1 MKKWAALLL
10 GACWFGGCAAEAL
23 RIATGEFPPYAT
35 AGRTDQGIALSIV
48 HRAFELGGHQ
58 VQFTFLPWSR
68 AQLETERGHWD
79 ASAHWGASDER
90 KAKFLLSDNLL
101 TEQWVFLHRRAMKFD
116 WSALEDLYPYVI
128 GMTRDYTY
136 TPELWAAA
144 RAGRLISSSVPN
156 DLAGLK
162 MLQAGRI
169 DVLPLERNVAC
180 DLLVQ
185 HFDDA
190 AAGQLAAHPRPMTD
204 LFSTHVIFPKDKARS
219 EQLRADF
226 NRGLKKLRET
236 PEYNKLRTNVRC
248 PSSWAVVR
256 SAAPDAT
263 HVAHQESAHESPR
276 L

>member
-1 MKKWAALLL
+1 MKTLATLLL
-10 GACWFGGCAAEAL
+10 GVGLIGSGAADTL
-23 RIATGEFPPYAT
+23 RIASGEFPPYAT
-35 AGRTDQGIALSIV
+35 AGRADKGIALSIV
-48 HRAFELGGHQ
+48 RRAFELSGHE

-68 AQLETERGHWD
+68 AQLETERGQWD

-101 TEQWVFLHRRAMKFD
+101 TEQWVFLHRRAMQFD
-116 WSALEDLYPYVI
+116 WTSTEDLYPYVV

-190 AAGQLAAHPRPMTD
+190 AAGQLSAHPRPMTD
-204 LFSTHVIFPKDKARS
+204 LFSTHVIFPKDKPRS
-219 EQLRADF
+219 EQLRLDF
-226 NRGLKKLRET
+226 NRGLKKLRDS

-256 SAAPDAT
+256 IALPEPT
-263 HVAHQESAHESPR
+263 HVATSESMHEAAP

>member
-1 MKKWAALLL
+1 MKALAAMLLAAL
-10 GACWFGGCAAEAL
+10 CGGSAAAQTL

-35 AGRTDQGIALSIV
+35 AGRPDQGIALSIV
-48 HRAFELGGHQ
+48 RRAFELGGHQ

-68 AQLETERGHWD
+68 AQLETEHGQWD
-79 ASAHWGASDER
+79 ASAHWGASEER
-90 KAKFLLSDNLL
+90 QAKFLLSDNLL

-116 WSALEDLYPYVI
+116 WNGVDDLQPFVI

-144 RAGRLISSSVPN
+144 RAGRLMSSPVPN

-180 DLLVQ
+180 DLLIQ

-190 AAGQLAAHPRPMTD
+190 AAGQLAAHPRAMTD
-204 LFSTHVIFPKDKARS
+204 LFSTHVIFPKGKPRS
-219 EQLRADF
+219 QRLRADF

-236 PEYNKLRTNVRC
+236 PEYNRLRSNVRC
-248 PSSWAVVR
+248 PSSWTVVR
-256 SAAPDAT
+256 IGGPAPT
-263 HVAHQESAHESPR
+263 HGAQLESVHEPAP